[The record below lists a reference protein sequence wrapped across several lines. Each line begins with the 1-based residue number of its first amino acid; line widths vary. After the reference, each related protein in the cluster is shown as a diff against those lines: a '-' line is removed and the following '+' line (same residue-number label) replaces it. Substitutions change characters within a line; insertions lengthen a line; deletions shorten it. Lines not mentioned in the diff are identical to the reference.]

1 MHATT
6 LASLTNDELTLVFV
20 AIAVCGVIALISL
33 FTNLAQNMHRTR
45 QTEQSRREIAA
56 YVAEGSMTPEDG
68 ERLIKAGREPP
79 KPWWAEGGAWWNNCG
94 SKKT

>member
-1 MHATT
+1 MHTPT
-6 LASLTNDELTLVFV
+6 LAALHSNELTLIIV
-20 AIAVCGVIALISL
+20 AIAVGGAIALISL

-45 QTEQSRREIAA
+45 HIEQSRREIAA

-68 ERLIKAGREPP
+68 ERLIKAGREQP

>member
-1 MHATT
+1 MHTPT
-6 LASLTNDELTLVFV
+6 LAALNSNELTLIIV
-20 AIAVCGVIALISL
+20 AIAVGGGITLVSL
-33 FTNLAQNMHRTR
+33 FINLVQNIHRTR

-68 ERLIKAGREPP
+68 ERLIKAGREQP
-79 KPWWAEGGAWWNNCG
+79 KPWWADGGAWWNSCG